1 MKKNIKKRK
10 EESILAGEDL
20 RDQLRAA
27 SAKLFKK
34 GTVLKYDLCKKHG
47 LITEKGFN
55 INQLKDKPEAEICK
69 VCINKNCKNNQE
81 KVAAN

>member
-34 GTVLKYDLCKKHG
+34 GTVLKYDLCKKDR
-47 LITEKGFN
+47 KS
-55 INQLKDKPEAEICK
+55 
-69 VCINKNCKNNQE
+69 V
-81 KVAAN
+81 V